1 VNPAFTTPKLGS
13 EILPPLGTP
22 TPFKC
27 PNCGAPI
34 PVRIGSVVTR
44 CEYCG
49 GSLTNPIFESLEI
62 TIAQAIAQRMGPM
75 MAVPSHLPQ
84 DMTDSQY
91 RVLRMFG
98 QFHGRMSPNGIA
110 KLLKMDKNEF
120 EKDADALRA
129 NGYLS
134 NDYSLTK
141 KGLDV
146 FSRP

>member
-1 VNPAFTTPKLGS
+1 
-13 EILPPLGTP
+13 
-22 TPFKC
+22 
-27 PNCGAPI
+27 
-34 PVRIGSVVTR
+34 VRIGSVVTR